1 MDGKD
6 TGIIEVSQRQLANRG
21 NASPD
26 QLAFQTQTLMEIYR
40 RIMQKDTDYGVIPG
54 TPKPALYQPGAQIL
68 RLAAGL
74 EVEVVHIESERQLT
88 IGFINH
94 SFVCRLKNADGMVV
108 GSCEGA
114 ANSYEDRYR
123 YRWVSERDLPA
134 GIDKATLTSKKR
146 KGNYGEYHVYRIEN
160 DNPANL
166 DNTLVKMAQKRA
178 FVGAILMATGASRI
192 FTQDVE
198 DTADPAETTPEMEA
212 ERPQPAR
219 KAPVAKAKAAKPAS
233 PAPEP
238 EQAAAGIPQGKVGY
252 SQEPGSVTAETKAK
266 VIAYMKADATGLKAQ
281 GVVKAKGWQLE
292 GTADLSEFQAQ
303 TIIAVC
309 EGRDEADVMAP

>member
-1 MDGKD
+1 MDSND
-6 TGIIEVSQRQLANRG
+6 TSIIEVSHRQLASRG
-21 NASPD
+21 NATPD

-74 EVEVVHIESERQLT
+74 EVEMVHIESERQLT

-94 SFVCRLKNADGMVV
+94 SFVCRLKNTDGMVV
-108 GSCEGA
+108 GSCEGS

-123 YRWVSERDLPA
+123 YRWLSERDLPQ
-134 GIDKATLTSKKR
+134 GIDKATLMSKKR
-146 KGNYGEYHVYRIEN
+146 RGNYGEYHVYRVEN

-178 FVGAILMATGASRI
+178 FVGAVLMATGASRI

-198 DTADPAETTPEMEA
+198 DTIDVAEVTPEMEA
-212 ERPQPAR
+212 ERPQPAQR
-219 KAPVAKAKAAKPAS
+219 KARTKQQVQP
-233 PAPEP
+233 PAPEK
-238 EQAAAGIPQGKVGY
+238 EQAATGKTEGHVAY
-252 SQEPGSVTAETKAK
+252 SEEPSSITRRSQERVNALLKADETGLTATKVLSRKHWSVKSTAE
-266 VIAYMKADATGLKAQ
+266 
-281 GVVKAKGWQLE
+281 
-292 GTADLSEFQAQ
+292 LSEYQAQ
-303 TIIAVC
+303 VIIAVC
-309 EGRDEADVMAP
+309 EGRDESDVMAP